1 MTESETYTYSWTCK
15 SCAHQNSF
23 ERTKYQAAFEHR
35 PTIPPCDQCGGTT
48 YYAASTGLPDI
59 DLELLEMWAADDDL
73 YFLEQDE
80 DLVIAGTSVSVLKA
94 YLNNKPDDKSREAL
108 LIWVFVLKLY
118 DGNFDTQDDRD
129 WCIQFL
135 RERPEKWG
143 DTSLGYVWKRVLPIL
158 NETGRL
164 E

>member
-1 MTESETYTYSWTCK
+1 
-15 SCAHQNSF
+15 
-23 ERTKYQAAFEHR
+23 
-35 PTIPPCDQCGGTT
+35 
-48 YYAASTGLPDI
+48 
-59 DLELLEMWAADDDL
+59 
-73 YFLEQDE
+73 
-80 DLVIAGTSVSVLKA
+80 
-94 YLNNKPDDKSREAL
+94 
-108 LIWVFVLKLY
+108 VFVLKLN

-129 WCIQFL
+129 WCIKFL